1 MTEQIVEMQILKLQ
15 KDITD
20 SENRIRDR
28 LQKGREV
35 KDSAYSVLAF
45 NYNKLFKVSKENEN
59 AFDSSI
65 ENINKA
71 IELSP
76 YRLHHYAT
84 RADFYLQSGKY
95 DLAKEDIDRL
105 RDKTSVLQ
113 GIEKIYCNKIIE
125 FFDSY

>member
-15 KDITD
+15 QDIK
-20 SENRIRDR
+20 DR
-28 LQKGREV
+28 LQRGREV

-113 GIEKIYCNKIIE
+113 GVEKIYCNKIIE